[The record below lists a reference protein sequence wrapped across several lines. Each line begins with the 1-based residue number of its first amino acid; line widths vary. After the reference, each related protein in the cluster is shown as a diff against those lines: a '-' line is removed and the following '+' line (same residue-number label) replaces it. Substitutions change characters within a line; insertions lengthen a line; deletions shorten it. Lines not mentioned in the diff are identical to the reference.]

1 MTLNIDRVDL
11 IINPKAGNGRLQQHL
26 ESIISELEH
35 HFPNVK
41 VFETDEPGDAS
52 DYIHQLKELPDLV
65 IGAGGDGTIYELI
78 NALAPLEV
86 RPAFGIIPGGTCND
100 FARAI
105 GISQIPLEAAE
116 QICEQNFR
124 AIDVGQCN
132 HQYFLNFWG
141 IGLIT
146 EVSTNINPKMK
157 ESFGRLSY
165 YLSALQTISEDRSF
179 KLKIESDEC
188 AYEGDAAMV
197 LIGNGPFTGGVR
209 AFFPQSDIED
219 GKLEVLIIESNR
231 FQTFWDM
238 LRSKVM
244 QNVPNSEDLLY
255 FQTKHISI
263 EASPNQTID
272 CDGERDYETP
282 STISILPSHI
292 QMAVGDYPSN
302 PK

>member
-1 MTLNIDRVDL
+1 MNINRVDL
-11 IINPKAGNGRLQQHL
+11 IINPNAGNGRLHQQL
-26 ESIISELEH
+26 DNIVAELEE
-35 HFPNVK
+35 HFPEVNVN
-41 VFETDEPGDAS
+41 ETHEPGDAS
-52 DYIHQLKELPDLV
+52 EYVNELGGKSDFI

-78 NALAPLEV
+78 NALAPLSD

-100 FARAI
+100 FSRAL
-105 GISQIPLEAAE
+105 GISQNPLEATK
-116 QICEQNFR
+116 QICEKNFR
-124 AIDVGQCN
+124 AIDVGKCSN
-132 HQYFLNFWG
+132 QYFLNFWG

-146 EVSTNINPKMK
+146 EASTNINPKMK

-165 YLSALQTISEDRSF
+165 YLSAIQSISEDRSF
-179 KLKIESDEC
+179 TLKLESDEC

-209 AFFPQSDIED
+209 AFFPQSNIED

-244 QNVPNSEDLLY
+244 NDVPNSEDILY
-255 FQTKHISI
+255 FQSKEIKI
-263 EASPNQTID
+263 EASPKQTID

-282 STISILPSHI
+282 STITVLPGHI
-292 QMAVGDYPSN
+292 QMAVGNYPNN
-302 PK
+302 P

>member
-1 MTLNIDRVDL
+1 MNINRVDL
-11 IINPKAGNGRLQQHL
+11 IINPKAGNGRLHEQLDNIVAQL
-26 ESIISELEH
+26 EAY
-35 HFPNVK
+35 FPAVNVY
-41 VFETDEPGDAS
+41 ETHKPGDAS
-52 DYIHQLKELPDLV
+52 DYISELKGKTDFV

-78 NALAPLEV
+78 NSLAPLPE

-100 FARAI
+100 FSRAL
-105 GISQIPLEAAE
+105 GISQNPLEAAK
-116 QICEQNFR
+116 QICEKDFR
-124 AIDVGQCN
+124 AIDVGQCD

-146 EVSTNINPKMK
+146 QASTNINPKMK

-165 YLSALQTISEDRSF
+165 YLSAIQSISEDRSF
-179 KLKIESDEC
+179 QLKLESDEC

-238 LRSKVM
+238 LRSKM
-244 QNVPNSEDLLY
+244 MNAVPNSEDILY
-255 FQTKHISI
+255 FQSNHIKI
-263 EASPNQTID
+263 ETLPNQTID

-282 STISILPSHI
+282 STIRVLPGHI
-292 QMAVGDYPSN
+292 QMPVGNYP
-302 PK
+302 PHP